1 MSERSQH
8 YKLLLQLESTGDL
21 NALVHGSVIS
31 TNVLQY
37 YKIAKRMEEILIR
50 RQFTQRYVLV
60 TQVSE
65 EFNVS
70 RATVYRAMQAFNI
83 I

>member
-1 MSERSQH
+1 MI
-8 YKLLLQLESTGDL
+8 QLESSGDL
-21 NALVHGSVIS
+21 NALVQGSVIS

>member
-8 YKLLLQLESTGDL
+8 YKLLIQLESTGDL
-21 NALVHGSVIS
+21 NSLVQGAVIS

-37 YKIAKRMEEILIR
+37 YKIAKRMEELLIR
-50 RQFTQRYVLV
+50 RNYTQRYFLVLL
-60 TQVSE
+60 VSE

-70 RATVYRAMQAFNI
+70 KATVYRAMQAFKI

>member
-21 NALVHGSVIS
+21 NSLVQGAVIS

-37 YKIAKRMEEILIR
+37 YKIAKRMEELLIR
-50 RQFTQRYVLV
+50 RQFTQRYILV
-60 TQVSE
+60 MQVSE

-70 RATVYRAMQAFNI
+70 RATVYRAMQTFNI

>member
-8 YKLLLQLESTGDL
+8 YKLLIQLESSGDL
-21 NALVHGSVIS
+21 NALVQGSVIS

>member
-1 MSERSQH
+1 M
-8 YKLLLQLESTGDL
+8 LQLESTGDL